1 MKPIVNQFIIS
12 SFTEELFAIDK
23 GTILDSAVG
32 LEIDPAEIISSTL
45 LGPDTAVDTIVTGAL
60 STYEFSVTLNNGLA
74 NALGK
79 LELTLAPQ
87 VDILDEATC
96 VAFEEGTFIQLSC
109 TVEKTSEIQKLVVSH
124 SNDET
129 EFKKSTLIIKV
140 QNGITNPSSSKESD
154 HFTIETYLLDEES
167 GQYYLVD

>member
-1 MKPIVNQFIIS
+1 M
-12 SFTEELFAIDK
+12 
-23 GTILDSAVG
+23 
-32 LEIDPAEIISSTL
+32 
-45 LGPDTAVDTIVTGAL
+45 
-60 STYEFSVTLNNGLA
+60 TLNNGLA

-109 TVEKTSEIQKLVVSH
+109 AVEKTSEIQKLVVSH